1 MLWRAKPHAP
11 ARHNDN
17 AYMDKYYQS
26 EEFLQL
32 LARYEEALDSH
43 AAIYLEVDEF
53 ADIIQYYATLGQ
65 NDKATQAADMALE
78 LHPGALEPWA
88 YKARYAMIIDGDT
101 RKADWCAE
109 QIADKADN
117 DYYYLKAE
125 ILIQRDELEKM
136 QNYLM
141 ARFDE
146 LDQEDKDDFALD
158 VADMLNDYRI
168 TEYALVWLNAVSDK
182 ATADYKTIKADSL
195 IHSDI
200 QDRDGE
206 GEKLLE
212 ELTNEDPYNVEHWIS
227 LADAQRLKGDYE
239 ESANSCDYALAIDPK
254 SDEALS
260 LKGDVLICMEK
271 YEAAAALFKR
281 YYDTCETD
289 RKATAAARV
298 GLCLVAM
305 NEYEQA
311 QSWFIR
317 GFDDTTEKAAL
328 FISIFVTIADGCLN
342 ENTYKI
348 LKEIFVSLGDENNS
362 GWAHMALISLSMN
375 RMDDFQHYLQE
386 AILRTP
392 REAKTMLGEFYPAG
406 SSLAE
411 WPYLTPRQNTN
422 G

>member
-1 MLWRAKPHAP
+1 
-11 ARHNDN
+11 
-17 AYMDKYYQS
+17 MDKYYQS

-146 LDQEDKDDFALD
+146 LEQEDKDDFALD

-195 IHSDI
+195 IHSNI

-254 SDEALS
+254 NNEALS
-260 LKGDVLICMEK
+260 IKGDDLICMEK
-271 YEAAAALFKR
+271 YEAAVVLFQR
-281 YYDTCETD
+281 YYNTCETD
-289 RKATAAARV
+289 YKATAAARV

-311 QSWFIR
+311 EKWFIR
-317 GFDDTTEKAAL
+317 GLDDTTEKAAL

-342 ENTYKI
+342 ESTYEI
-348 LKEIFVSLGDENNS
+348 LKDVFISLGHGNNS
-362 GWAHMALISLSMN
+362 GWAHMALVSLNMN
-375 RMDDFQHYLQE
+375 RMDDFQYYLQE
-386 AILRTP
+386 AILRNP
-392 REAKTMLGEFYPAG
+392 SEAKTMLSDLYPTG
-406 SSLAE
+406 SPLAE